1 MMIDEIYSKIEGPV
15 KTSGSA
21 ERRRPKKEKDE

>member
-15 KTSGSA
+15 KDVG
-21 ERRRPKKEKDE
+21 ECREKTTEEGEG